1 MAFDYTQFQNSIRS
15 PVYTMVDNKKSSTID
30 VPIGVPQGSI
40 LGPLLFILFVNELP
54 RCLKSCNVV
63 LYADDTVIYYLLSM
77 ISDVESKL
85 NADLANITDWFNSNR
100 LTEACSSSITPKGTC
115 KIV

>member
-40 LGPLLFILFVNELP
+40 LGPLLFCPVCE
-54 RCLKSCNVV
+54 
-63 LYADDTVIYYLLSM
+63 
-77 ISDVESKL
+77 
-85 NADLANITDWFNSNR
+85 
-100 LTEACSSSITPKGTC
+100 
-115 KIV
+115 